1 LPNMIENVSDLK
13 RWSLLLVLLLPLISC
28 SHKYN
33 SDILDLS
40 FYQWNQWPDPEA
52 DWSEVSIY
60 EQTDHISGMPP
71 NPPTCGWEVLHRG
84 NGKLVRIPAVLSDH
98 VGVSWYHCR
107 FTLPE
112 IWEDRKIA
120 LIFEAAGPEAEVY
133 LNAELLGYFRDSKTP
148 FELYVTDQI
157 YYVRDNHLAIRITDP
172 FGGGGISGK
181 ITVKSGEKTDH

>member
-1 LPNMIENVSDLK
+1 MIKNLPDQLK
-13 RWSLLLVLLLPLISC
+13 WPILMVLLASVISC

-40 FYQWNQWPDPEA
+40 FYQWNQWPDRDA
-52 DWSEVSIY
+52 DWKDVTVHDEWDDLSNKHS
-60 EQTDHISGMPP
+60 

-84 NGKLVRIPAVLSDH
+84 NGKLVRIPAVLMDH

-112 IWEDRKIA
+112 VWEDKKIV
-120 LIFEAAGPEAEVY
+120 LKFEAAGPEAEVY
-133 LNAELLGYFRDSKTP
+133 LNETLLGYFRERNTP
-148 FELYVTDQI
+148 FELDVTDQI

-172 FGGGGISGK
+172 FGGGGISGN
-181 ITVKSGEKTDH
+181 ITVNSSERTDH

>member
-1 LPNMIENVSDLK
+1 MKKIVPDLK
-13 RWSLLLVLLLPLISC
+13 KWSLLLVLLTPLISC

-40 FYQWNQWPDPEA
+40 FYQWNQWPDSDA
-52 DWSEVSIY
+52 DWSEASIY
-60 EQTDHISGMPP
+60 SQSEAVEMHPS

-84 NGKLVRIPAVLSDH
+84 NGKLVRIPVVLMDH

-112 IWEDRKIA
+112 IWEERKIV
-120 LIFEAAGPEAEVY
+120 LRFEAAGPQVEVY
-133 LNAELLGYFRDSKTP
+133 LNEKLLGFFQDRNTP
-148 FELYVTDQI
+148 FELDVTNQI

-172 FGGGGISGK
+172 LGGGGVSGNIS
-181 ITVKSGEKTDH
+181 VKSSERTDQ